1 MPTFR
6 PVSSL
11 RGKNITSADQ
21 FTRADIDAL
30 CSLAMEMQA
39 HIEQKRMVIDD
50 LKGRIMTPLF
60 FEDSSRTLS
69 SFCAAMLRLGGGVV
83 DFKVTSSSMNKGESL
98 EDTVR
103 TLNAY
108 SDVLVLR
115 HPKVEALDQAVK
127 VLSEN
132 HGPAIQH
139 ATPGA
144 SLTTT
149 TAPHTSSISNEEGD
163 LPAYENE
170 NHNNSVV
177 INGGN
182 GSGEHPTQAL
192 LDTLTMQAELGHID
206 GLTVALIGDLKM
218 GRTVHSLLKLLT
230 SNYNLKRVYLVAPE
244 GLQMPQYVV
253 DQVMPAVRARDSK
266 LEVLAALSPAVVA
279 DCDVLYCTRLQKE
292 RFLDDPA
299 GLVAFEAAKSG
310 IRIDTDRLRDAKA
323 RMIVMHPLPRVDELT
338 PDVDND
344 PRCAYFRQMRYGL
357 FMRMALLYSVLL

>member
-1 MPTFR
+1 MPTFQ

-11 RGKNITSADQ
+11 RGKNVTTANQ
-21 FTRADIDAL
+21 FTRQDIDAL
-30 CSLAMEMQA
+30 CDLALQMKE
-39 HIEQKRMVIDD
+39 HIEVKRQLIED

-83 DFKVTSSSMNKGESL
+83 DFRVLTSSMNKGESL

-115 HPKVEALDQAVK
+115 HPKNEALDQTVR
-127 VLSEN
+127 VLNEN
-132 HGPAIQH
+132 HGGPV
-139 ATPGA
+139 A
-144 SLTTT
+144 S
-149 TAPHTSSISNEEGD
+149 SSVEGHSV
-163 LPAYENE
+163 YENE

-192 LDTLTMQAELGHID
+192 LDTLTMKAELGHID
-206 GLTVALIGDLKM
+206 GLTIALIGDLKM
-218 GRTVHSLLKLLT
+218 GRTVHSLLKLLAR
-230 SNYNLKRVYLVAPE
+230 NYDLKKVYIIAPE
-244 GLQMPQYVV
+244 SLQMPQYVLDEV
-253 DQVMPAVRARDSK
+253 DKDLKRRDIKIEKRAG
-266 LEVLAALSPAVVA
+266 LSPDVVA

-292 RFLDDPA
+292 RFVQSAKEDADSLK
-299 GLVAFEAAKSG
+299 AFEDAKDG
-310 IRIDTDRLRDAKA
+310 IRIDRERLSVAKQK
-323 RMIVMHPLPRVDELT
+323 MIVMHPLPRVDELT

-357 FMRMALLYSVLL
+357 FMRMAILYSVLM